1 MSGTLRNMLHRDQA
15 QVSVSSGDAG
25 SGCIVRTLS
34 SSRQTPQHL
43 EQVDMEVEV
52 TIASDRSAARGMCA
66 RTSSGKMRLLSV
78 SELMVAEAIFIKES
92 VLMSADTLLDWADT
106 GMDADTTERLR
117 SLPMT

>member
-1 MSGTLRNMLHRDQA
+1 MLDSFAEQA
-15 QVSVSSGDAG
+15 QVAVSSGEAG
-25 SGCIVRTLS
+25 VGCIVRTVAR
-34 SSRQTPQHL
+34 SRQTSQPL
-43 EQVDMEVEV
+43 EQVDLEVEV
-52 TIASDRSAARGMCA
+52 SISSDRSAARGMCA
-66 RTSSGKMRLLSV
+66 RTSSGGMRLVSI

>member
-1 MSGTLRNMLHRDQA
+1 MLDRDQA

-25 SGCIVRTLS
+25 GCCIVRTLS
-34 SSRQTPQHL
+34 SSRQTPQLL

-78 SELMVAEAIFIKES
+78 SEP
-92 VLMSADTLLDWADT
+92 WCQ
-106 GMDADTTERLR
+106 RLFYIG
-117 SLPMT
+117 